1 VTRPA
6 VRRLALVLALL
17 ASAVPVAA
25 DDLQTL
31 ARDFWKWRA
40 VTKPMDRDDVNRVV
54 RPRGW
59 APDFSHEAVDARR
72 KALAGF
78 EERWARSADPAR
90 SVPWQVDRRLI
101 GSALARVHWELD
113 VKRSLRRD
121 PTFWVDQTVPAV
133 ADALL
138 SPPPFGKERSEDVA
152 IRLESIP
159 RTLEQARAAL
169 DEATAPFARLA
180 IEDLAGIGPK
190 LTAATAALAPLLD
203 PAVRPRIAP
212 ATTTAI
218 VALDAFRAWLE
229 GRLPFLPDRT
239 PVGRDGYLFF
249 LRNVALMPFSP
260 EELLLMGRQEYDRA
274 VALEVVE
281 RQRNAGAPEIPMVP
295 DQDAQSAMTR
305 RAEAEIRR
313 FLEEKG
319 ILTVP
324 AWMPHYVDLPVPPYV
339 EALDGFDEWTLFANT
354 ARPGEPSI
362 RWIPKPSPKLGY
374 FAGSMAK
381 DRRPHMSH
389 EGIPGHAFQ
398 LALASRHDD
407 EIRRAFYDSGPVEGL
422 AFYSEELLFAAGL
435 YADAPKAREMVANY
449 MRLRALR
456 VEVDVK
462 LALGT
467 FTIPQAAAYLET
479 SVPMDAETA
488 RAEAASFASSPGQAI
503 TYQIGKLQVQRLL
516 AEAIRAQGD
525 AFRLRAF
532 HDFVYRNGN
541 VPLSLQRWELLGR
554 RDEVDA
560 LETAR

>member
-1 VTRPA
+1 MPA
-6 VRRLALVLALL
+6 L
-17 ASAVPVAA
+17 A

-31 ARDFWKWRA
+31 ARDFWTWRA

-54 RPRGW
+54 RPHGW
-59 APDFSHEAVDARR
+59 APDWSREAVEARR
-72 KALAGF
+72 KALAAF
-78 EERWARSADPAR
+78 EARWATLADPAR
-90 SVPWQVDRRLI
+90 PILWQVDRRLI

-121 PTFWVDQTVPAV
+121 PMFWVDQTVPAV
-133 ADALL
+133 VEALL
-138 SPPPFGKERSEDVA
+138 SPPPFEKERSDDVA
-152 IRLESIP
+152 VRLESIP

-169 DEATAPFARLA
+169 DEAAAPFARLA

-190 LTAATAALAPLLD
+190 LTAAMNSLSPLLD
-203 PAVRPRIAP
+203 PNARPRIGP
-212 ATTTAI
+212 ATMKAI
-218 VALDAFRAWLE
+218 AALDAFRAWLE
-229 GRLPFLPDRT
+229 GRLPSLPDRT
-239 PVGRDGYLFF
+239 PVGRDGYIFF
-249 LRNVALMPFSP
+249 LRNVALMPFTP
-260 EELLLMGRQEYDRA
+260 EELLLMGRQEYERA
-274 VALEVVE
+274 VALEIYE
-281 RQRNAGAPEIPMVP
+281 RQRNAGVPELPMVP
-295 DQDAQSAMTR
+295 DQEAHSAMTR
-305 RAEAEIRR
+305 NDEAEIRR
-313 FLEEKG
+313 FLEEKA
-319 ILTVP
+319 ILSVP
-324 AWMPHYVDLPVPPYV
+324 GWMPHYVDLPVPAYI
-339 EALDGFDEWTLFANT
+339 EALDGFGEWTLFANT
-354 ARPGEPSI
+354 ARPGEPSL

-398 LALASRHDD
+398 LALAQRHED
-407 EIRRAFYDSGPVEGL
+407 EIRRAFYDSGPIEGL
-422 AFYSEELLFAAGL
+422 AFYSEELLVSTGL
-435 YADAPKAREMVANY
+435 YANAPKTREMAANY

-467 FTIPQAAAYLET
+467 FTIPQAAEYLRT

-516 AEAIRAQGD
+516 AEAKRVQGD

-541 VPLSLQRWELLGR
+541 VPFSLQRWELLGM
-554 RDEVDA
+554 EVD
-560 LETAR
+560 LK

>member
-1 VTRPA
+1 MPA
-6 VRRLALVLALL
+6 L
-17 ASAVPVAA
+17 A

-31 ARDFWKWRA
+31 ARDFWTWRA

-54 RPRGW
+54 RPHGW
-59 APDFSHEAVDARR
+59 APDWSREAVEARR
-72 KALAGF
+72 KALAAF
-78 EERWARSADPAR
+78 EARWATLADPAR
-90 SVPWQVDRRLI
+90 PILWQVDRRLI

-121 PTFWVDQTVPAV
+121 PMFWVDQTVPAV
-133 ADALL
+133 VEALL
-138 SPPPFGKERSEDVA
+138 SPPPFEKERSDDVA
-152 IRLESIP
+152 VRLESIP

-169 DEATAPFARLA
+169 DEAAAPFARLA

-190 LTAATAALAPLLD
+190 LTAAMNSLSPLLD
-203 PAVRPRIAP
+203 PNARPRIGP
-212 ATTTAI
+212 ATMKAI
-218 VALDAFRAWLE
+218 AALDAFRAWLE
-229 GRLPFLPDRT
+229 GRLPSLPDRT
-239 PVGRDGYLFF
+239 PVGRDGYIFF
-249 LRNVALMPFSP
+249 LRNVALMPFTP
-260 EELLLMGRQEYDRA
+260 EELLLMGRQEYERA
-274 VALEVVE
+274 VALEIYE
-281 RQRNAGAPEIPMVP
+281 RQRNAGVPELPMVP
-295 DQDAQSAMTR
+295 DQEAHSAMTR
-305 RAEAEIRR
+305 NDEAEIRR
-313 FLEEKG
+313 FLEEKA
-319 ILTVP
+319 ILSVP
-324 AWMPHYVDLPVPPYV
+324 GWMLHYVDLPVPAYI
-339 EALDGFDEWTLFANT
+339 EALDGFGEWTLFANT
-354 ARPGEPSI
+354 ARPGEPSL

-398 LALASRHDD
+398 LALAQRHED
-407 EIRRAFYDSGPVEGL
+407 EIRRAFYDSGPIEGL
-422 AFYSEELLFAAGL
+422 AFYSEELLVSTGL
-435 YADAPKAREMVANY
+435 YANAPKTREMAANY

-467 FTIPQAAAYLET
+467 FTIPQAAEYLRT

-516 AEAIRAQGD
+516 AEAKRVQGD

-541 VPLSLQRWELLGR
+541 VPFSLQRWELLGM
-554 RDEVDA
+554 EVD
-560 LETAR
+560 LK

>member
-1 VTRPA
+1 MRSA
-6 VRRLALVLALL
+6 LLVLALSA
-17 ASAVPVAA
+17 ASPAVA

-31 ARDFWKWRA
+31 ARDLWSWRA
-40 VTKPMDRDDVNRVV
+40 ATKPMDRDDVNRVV
-54 RPRGW
+54 RPHGW
-59 APDFSHEAVDARR
+59 VPAWSREAIEERH
-72 KALAGF
+72 KALAAF
-78 EERWARSADPAR
+78 EERWSKLADPVR
-90 SVPWQVDRRLI
+90 PIPWRVDRRLI

-113 VKRSLRRD
+113 VLRSWRRD
-121 PTFWVDQTVPAV
+121 PVFWVDQTVPV
-133 ADALL
+133 VVDALL
-138 SPPPFGKERSEDVA
+138 SPPPFGKKRSEDVA
-152 IRLESIP
+152 VRLESIP

-169 DEATAPFARLA
+169 DEAAAPFAKLA
-180 IEDLAGIGPK
+180 IEDLTGIGPK
-190 LTAATAALAPLLD
+190 LTASMDALSPLLD
-203 PAVRPRIAP
+203 PGVRPRIGP
-212 ATTTAI
+212 AATKA
-218 VALDAFRAWLE
+218 VAALDAFRAWLE
-229 GRLPFLPDRT
+229 GRLPSLPGRT

-249 LRNVALMPFSP
+249 LRNVALVPFTP
-260 EELLLMGRQEYDRA
+260 EEILLMGRQEYDRSVA
-274 VALEVVE
+274 VEAVE
-281 RQRNAGAPEIPMVP
+281 HRRNAGVPEPSMVP
-295 DQDAQSAMTR
+295 DQGAQSTMTR

-324 AWMPHYVDLPVPPYV
+324 AWIPHYVDLPVPPYL
-339 EALDGFDEWTLFANT
+339 EPLDGFDEWTLFSNT

-362 RWIPKPSPKLGY
+362 RWIPKPSPTLGY

-398 LALASRHDD
+398 LALASRHED
-407 EIRRAFYDSGPVEGL
+407 EIRRAFYDSGPIEGL
-422 AFYSEELLFAAGL
+422 AFYSEELLLTAGL

-467 FTIPQAAAYLET
+467 FTIPQAAEYLRT

-488 RAEAASFASSPGQAI
+488 RGEAASFASEPGQAI
-503 TYQIGKLQVQRLL
+503 SYEIGKLQVLRLL
-516 AEAIRAQGD
+516 AEAKSAQGD

-541 VPLSLQRWELLGR
+541 VPFTLQRWELLGQ

-560 LETAR
+560 LDAGR